1 MSKEHTIESR
11 MNIRTLV
18 WPIFVENLMRMSLM
32 SIDILILARYS
43 NNAVAA
49 VGLTSH
55 FVVFMMLTFMIVS
68 SGSAVLIGQNLGAQ
82 RKDSAQ
88 HYSQNGLLLITLLSV
103 VISLLFVFASPFV
116 MHGFKLETEVELF
129 AVNYLIIVGGLS
141 LGVALSI
148 MFSTILRAYG
158 YSKSPMLIQLVAGII
173 NLVGNYIAVFPP
185 FDWPQT
191 GVVGVAFAT
200 AISQIVSAIICW
212 YVIKYHKIPISF
224 RGIFKPQ
231 LPKLKR
237 IMSVG
242 LPNAGESISYTLA
255 QIVIMLFIAK
265 LGTPAL
271 AAVAIVQ
278 TVSRFMM
285 VFSLSLGNG
294 TQILSSYY
302 VGQKRFKELK
312 QSVHQY
318 WIVGIIVSTGVTLL
332 TVIFGQ
338 PIAALFSED
347 LTTQALVISLLIAS
361 LFLESGRALNLIII
375 SALKGAGDVIF
386 PVKVGIVAMWGVGVL
401 FAYLLGIHWSLGLV
415 AIWLSVGLDEW
426 VRGIIM
432 IFRWRSERWIEK
444 SMVKGDS

>member
-55 FVVFMMLTFMIVS
+55 FVLFMMLTFMIVS

-158 YSKSPMLIQLVAGII
+158 YSKSP
-173 NLVGNYIAVFPP
+173 
-185 FDWPQT
+185 
-191 GVVGVAFAT
+191 
-200 AISQIVSAIICW
+200 
-212 YVIKYHKIPISF
+212 
-224 RGIFKPQ
+224 
-231 LPKLKR
+231 
-237 IMSVG
+237 
-242 LPNAGESISYTLA
+242 
-255 QIVIMLFIAK
+255 
-265 LGTPAL
+265 
-271 AAVAIVQ
+271 
-278 TVSRFMM
+278 
-285 VFSLSLGNG
+285 
-294 TQILSSYY
+294 
-302 VGQKRFKELK
+302 
-312 QSVHQY
+312 
-318 WIVGIIVSTGVTLL
+318 
-332 TVIFGQ
+332 
-338 PIAALFSED
+338 
-347 LTTQALVISLLIAS
+347 
-361 LFLESGRALNLIII
+361 
-375 SALKGAGDVIF
+375 
-386 PVKVGIVAMWGVGVL
+386 
-401 FAYLLGIHWSLGLV
+401 
-415 AIWLSVGLDEW
+415 
-426 VRGIIM
+426 VR
-432 IFRWRSERWIEK
+432 
-444 SMVKGDS
+444 